1 MIILS
6 ANEGRQW
13 MPSGWPGA
21 VGSSHCRLSWSHSH
35 HHNID
40 IDIDIGI
47 VVVEVYRKG
56 LNTTA
61 FSRCRFSIFSEES
74 KRKFPKKPVP

>member
-1 MIILS
+1 MKAGNGCPPRVRLVPS
-6 ANEGRQW
+6 ARVI
-13 MPSGWPGA
+13 A
-21 VGSSHCRLSWSHSH
+21 DCRGHTATITD
-35 HHNID
+35 ID